1 LAKKAINEFLPI
13 FCHTQSIYY
22 QRFTLAKNNFYKA
35 CMFVQALYIC
45 RTNPNQMK
53 NAIYLRVS
61 TQRQGQSGLGLE
73 GQRHAIAAAGY
84 EGQEFIE
91 IESGRK
97 TNRKQLQAAIE
108 YARQHKGAVV
118 FHKLDRLTRSLDLFC
133 TLRNCGVKIICL
145 DAPDLNDITAA
156 IFAVVAEKE
165 AQKISE
171 RTKAALS
178 ARKRQQGEWRRSM
191 LDEAARAKGAE
202 STRRAAQDNENNK
215 RAAAFAQSLIQ
226 QGLRRSEAA
235 RRLNTAGYKTARN
248 GAWTNTQVSRV
259 LALYA

>member
-53 NAIYLRVS
+53 TAIYLRVS

-145 DAPDLNDITAA
+145 LHRTTRTTSEPQPLPKRLFNKDYAGARQLGGSIRQATRPHATALGP
-156 IFAVVAEKE
+156 IH
-165 AQKISE
+165 
-171 RTKAALS
+171 R
-178 ARKRQQGEWRRSM
+178 
-191 LDEAARAKGAE
+191 
-202 STRRAAQDNENNK
+202 
-215 RAAAFAQSLIQ
+215 
-226 QGLRRSEAA
+226 
-235 RRLNTAGYKTARN
+235 
-248 GAWTNTQVSRV
+248 
-259 LALYA
+259 